1 MELVTL
7 TDIDMN
13 KDVTIFLNLESDRE
27 WISGIVKV
35 KSGSQSKREVNSSG
49 RLESKKPLAN
59 LLVLSVFV
67 RMIWIEI

>member
-27 WISGIVKV
+27 WISGIVKG
-35 KSGSQSKREVNSSG
+35 KWGSQSKREVNSSG
-49 RLESKKPLAN
+49 RLESKRSVAN
-59 LLVLSVFV
+59 LSVLSVFV